1 MKDDVEAT
9 RVASQRMPFTV
20 RLDPELLV
28 EALHR
33 RKKGNPRTLADW
45 IECGLRLAFAESGKS
60 VSAAGVGCAAEV
72 ELFCTL
78 AQAAPEE
85 LVGIWHWLY
94 TRIRDKNEF
103 WIYPGRLGSDSDDA
117 GMEDVERYLNRR
129 KMTALWAE
137 LSADAEQSMKAEH
150 KERDARNGAHA

>member
-1 MKDDVEAT
+1 
-9 RVASQRMPFTV
+9 MPFTV

-28 EALHR
+28 GVLHR
-33 RKKGNPRTLADW
+33 RKKGSPLTLADW
-45 IECGLRLAFAESGKS
+45 IERGLRLAFAE
-60 VSAAGVGCAAEV
+60 AAGSASPPGIGSAAEV

-103 WIYPGRLGSDSDDA
+103 WVYSDRLGSDGDDA
-117 GMEDVERYLNRR
+117 GMEDVERYLNRG

-137 LSADAEQSMKAEH
+137 LSDEAERSMKAEH